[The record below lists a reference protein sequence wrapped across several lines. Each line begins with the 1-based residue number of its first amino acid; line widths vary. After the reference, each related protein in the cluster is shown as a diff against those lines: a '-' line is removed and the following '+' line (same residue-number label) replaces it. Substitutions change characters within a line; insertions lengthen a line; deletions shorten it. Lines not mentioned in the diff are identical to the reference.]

1 MKYSFVIPCYNSSK
15 TIESVVIEIR
25 NKMIELKEKSY
36 EIILVNDYS
45 PDNTKE
51 VIFNLSDKYNNIIS
65 INFSKNFGQHAAL
78 LAGYSKAKGEYV
90 VSLDDDGQTPANQVD
105 RLINKLNEGFDVVF
119 ANYKHKHHSTFR
131 NFGSKVNDFMAEKLI
146 NKPKGLYLSSY
157 FIARRYVIDEL
168 LNYNSAFPYVSGLLL
183 RTTANVV
190 NVDVDHRDRNIG
202 NSGYT
207 FIKLLKLWLNG
218 FTAFSIKPLRISVY
232 IGVLVAIIG
241 FILTMY
247 SILNKILNPNVPMG
261 WTSVVAIISLV
272 GGTTLMVLG
281 MIGEYIGRIYMTLNK
296 TPQYVI
302 KEIKGEKNA

>member
-25 NKMIELKEKSY
+25 NKMIELKEESY

-105 RLINKLNEGFDVVF
+105 RLISKLNEGFDVVF

-218 FTAFSIKPLRISVY
+218 FTAFSIKPLRVSVY
-232 IGVLVAIIG
+232 IGILVAIVG

-302 KEIKGEKNA
+302 KEVKGEKNA

>member
-15 TIESVVIEIR
+15 TIESVVIEII
-25 NKMIELKEKSY
+25 NKMIELKEESY

-119 ANYKHKHHSTFR
+119 ANYKHKHHSAFR

-190 NVDVDHRDRNIG
+190 NVNVDHRDRNIG

-207 FIKLLKLWLNG
+207 FGKLLKLWLNG

-232 IGVLVAIIG
+232 IGIIVAFIG
-241 FILTMY
+241 FVLTIY
-247 SILNKILNPNVPMG
+247 SLINKYVNPEVPMG
-261 WTSVVAIISLV
+261 WTSMIAILSLV

-302 KEIKGEKNA
+302 KEIKGDKNA